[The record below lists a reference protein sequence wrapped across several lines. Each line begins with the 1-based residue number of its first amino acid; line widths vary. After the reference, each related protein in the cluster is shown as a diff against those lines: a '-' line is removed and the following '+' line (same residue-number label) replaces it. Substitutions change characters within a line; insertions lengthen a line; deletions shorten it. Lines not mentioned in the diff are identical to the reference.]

1 MPDVWE
7 LQYASILNPE
17 FAADKWQ
24 DADGDGVVNFEEFV
38 FMGDPSDAQDNGFQ
52 GDYTFTLVD
61 GELVVHQTL
70 PIRKDW
76 DTLGFSIDTYWASNL
91 NQVVWNTVDSTIVA
105 LSSNQFASG
114 VNAQTN
120 QIEVIDNVDAVFYK
134 TIVR

>member
-1 MPDVWE
+1 
-7 LQYASILNPE
+7 
-17 FAADKWQ
+17 
-24 DADGDGVVNFEEFV
+24 
-38 FMGDPSDAQDNGFQ
+38 MGNPSDAQDNGFQ
-52 GDYTFTLVD
+52 GDYTFTQVD

-76 DTLGFSIDTYWASNL
+76 EALGLSIDTYWASNL
-91 NQVVWNTVDSTIVA
+91 NQVVWSAVDSTIVA